1 MTDDQEKLITIFEA
15 RVRQLIFLC
24 DTQKEKINLLTDS
37 LNQKEAELQQ
47 VKITAEKTVNELNSK
62 CEKLMMARVISVNQ
76 GEIKNAKQQL
86 IKLVREVDKCIALL
100 NE

>member
-1 MTDDQEKLITIFEA
+1 MTEDQEKLITIFEA

-47 VKITAEKTVNELNSK
+47 VKITAEDTVRELNSK
-62 CEKLMMARVISVNQ
+62 CEKLMMARVISVNE
-76 GEIKNAKQQL
+76 GEIKQAKQKL
-86 IKLVREVDKCIALL
+86 MRLVREVDKCIALL